1 MNKKNSIF
9 VITGIFLI
17 CTRFWVS
24 FGTVNIDISNDIVGY
39 ILIFLGINNMKE
51 LNSRFKKGMFLS
63 LAGLA
68 GAILSQYLIARDWP
82 VPETMYSIA
91 IGISVVFAIYYLL
104 LYRSP
109 CHGSKDTRKNC
120 CYKKLSDNMASYV
133 CRNIYP
139 LFCIQ
144 VYNNNVVYS
153 CWGPDCC
160 NHNLLLF
167 FSFFNQQAALWR
179 LIALHFLTNIKL
191 IFTLFVCTVRWLT
204 FARRSVL
211 MMSSARKDINY
222 EKVRDYYQTW
232 KTWWS

>member
-1 MNKKNSIF
+1 MISSDTSLYSLVSIIWKNLIPALRKECF
-9 VITGIFLI
+9 FL
-17 CTRFWVS
+17 T
-24 FGTVNIDISNDIVGY
+24 ISY
-39 ILIFLGINNMKE
+39 CK
-51 LNSRFKKGMFLS
+51 R
-63 LAGLA
+63 LAC
-68 GAILSQYLIARDWP
+68 ARDY
-82 VPETMYSIA
+82 VFYSNRYQCRICY
-91 IGISVVFAIYYLL
+91 IFYLL

-133 CRNIYP
+133 CRNICA
-139 LFCIQ
+139 LLCIQ
-144 VYNNNVVYS
+144 INYNNVVYS

-167 FSFFNQQAALWR
+167 FSFFNQQTALWR

-191 IFTLFVCTVRWLT
+191 IFTLFICTVRWLT

>member
-1 MNKKNSIF
+1 MNKKNSLF

-91 IGISVVFAIYYLL
+91 IGISVVFCYIFYLL

-109 CHGSKDTRKNC
+109 CHGSKDTGKNC

-133 CRNIYP
+133 CRNICA
-139 LFCIQ
+139 LLCIQ
-144 VYNNNVVYS
+144 INYNNVVYS
-153 CWGPDCC
+153 C
-160 NHNLLLF
+160 
-167 FSFFNQQAALWR
+167 
-179 LIALHFLTNIKL
+179 
-191 IFTLFVCTVRWLT
+191 
-204 FARRSVL
+204 
-211 MMSSARKDINY
+211 
-222 EKVRDYYQTW
+222 
-232 KTWWS
+232 